1 MIDVRPALV
10 LFTGLLVAC
19 GGSSAAFS
27 HADLPANL
35 PAPRVIDSA
44 TVSSLVAANEDEVAM
59 EIIELMCSPCA
70 AQIVGKSRL
79 LPGVTHVSMVLASK
93 TMTVRFDTGLSGRNQ
108 VIASVE
114 QIVAG
119 IQ

>member
-10 LFTGLLVAC
+10 LFTALLIAC
-19 GGSSAAFS
+19 GARAAALPA
-27 HADLPANL
+27 ADLPA
-35 PAPRVIDSA
+35 PHVIDAA
-44 TVSSLVAANEDEVAM
+44 TVSADIAANEDEVSM
-59 EIIELMCSPCA
+59 EIIELMCNPCA

-79 LPGVTHVSMVLASK
+79 VPGVTHVSMVLASK
-93 TMTVRFDTGLSGRNQ
+93 TMTVRYDRTLIARDQ

-114 QIVAG
+114 QIVAS

>member
-1 MIDVRPALV
+1 MMDVRLALV
-10 LFTGLLVAC
+10 LFTALLVAC
-19 GGSSAAFS
+19 GGRAA
-27 HADLPANL
+27 ALPAADL

-44 TVSSLVAANEDEVAM
+44 AVAADVSANEDEVSM
-59 EIIELMCSPCA
+59 EIIELMCNPCA

-79 LPGVTHVSMVLASK
+79 VPGVTHVSMVLATK
-93 TMTVRFDTGLSGRNQ
+93 TLTVRYDRDLVARDQ